1 MDARSGNLGN
11 EEKGV
16 WVFDGSTF
24 EESTSFEFEHDAK
37 SRPPASPLSPRDTE
51 CTSQI
56 TDVCVGI
63 FKMRLRETGQIL
75 LA

>member
-1 MDARSGNLGN
+1 MDARCSNLAK
-11 EEKGV
+11 EERG
-16 WVFDGSTF
+16 WVFNGSTF

-37 SRPPASPLSPRDTE
+37 SWPPSPQKTE

-56 TDVCVGI
+56 TDICVGI
-63 FKMRLRETGQIL
+63 FKMHLRETGQIL